1 MMKMKFAAYAFA
13 IMAAVTVSASAQ
25 QATQAGTAGPIPD
38 GKVAVINTAVFPTEI
53 AELKQKYEQ
62 VDNQYK
68 QRFEALQTLDQQL
81 KALEA
86 EIRQQ
91 GPTLNQD
98 ALRQKQD
105 QYDTMKKRGTRD
117 YEDLKAE
124 VDKTVES
131 ATKPVR
137 DKLYQFLQSYAQ
149 QRGIVMV
156 INLPGAAQTGSLA
169 FWHPG
174 TDITADFVKEY
185 NKANPVAGAA
195 PSASVPKPAANKPA
209 GQSR

>member
-13 IMAAVTVSASAQ
+13 ILAAVTVSASAQ
-25 QATQAGTAGPIPD
+25 QATQAGVAGVVPD
-38 GKVAVINTAVFPTEI
+38 GKIAVINTAVFPTDI

-68 QRFEALQTLDQQL
+68 QRFEALQSLDQQL
-81 KALEA
+81 KALES

-98 ALRQKQD
+98 ALRQKQER
-105 QYDTMKKRGTRD
+105 YDDMKRKGTRD

-124 VDKTVES
+124 VDKTIEN

-137 DKLYQFLQSYAQ
+137 DKLYQFLQTYAQ
-149 QRGIVMV
+149 QRSIVMV

-195 PSASVPKPAANKPA
+195 PSASAPKPAANKPA
-209 GQSR
+209 GQPR